1 MIQSNDLNVY
11 RKRGSKSRLNVQN
24 EELVKFSSVLDDW
37 KQIIFGYMVHSSFS
51 KKNCEMIRLTN
62 SALKSIQH
70 SKDLMQFLLVQ
81 F

>member
-37 KQIIFGYMVHSSFS
+37 KQIIFGYMLHSSFS
-51 KKNCEMIRLTN
+51 KKTV
-62 SALKSIQH
+62 K
-70 SKDLMQFLLVQ
+70 
-81 F
+81 